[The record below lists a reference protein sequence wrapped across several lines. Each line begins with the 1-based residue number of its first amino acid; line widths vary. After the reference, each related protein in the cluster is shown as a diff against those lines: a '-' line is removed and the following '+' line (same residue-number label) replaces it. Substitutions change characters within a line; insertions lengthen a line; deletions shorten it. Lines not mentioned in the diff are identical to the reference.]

1 MDMARECMDEGYYIG
16 IGGVV
21 TFKNAKS
28 LQSITKE
35 YPLDKILLETD
46 SPFLAPHPFRGKPN
60 EPKYI
65 PLIAEKISELKGIS
79 LEKVAD
85 VTSGNCKTVF
95 GI

>member
-1 MDMARECMDEGYYIG
+1 MAKECINEGYYIG

-21 TFKNAKS
+21 TFKNAES
-28 LQSITKE
+28 LQSITKD

-65 PLIAEKISELKGIS
+65 PLIAEKIAEIKGIS
-79 LEKVAD
+79 VEEVAKI
-85 VTSGNCKTVF
+85 TSKTAQEFF